1 MPNPKKKAD
10 QPLPTA
16 EEAHLRQ
23 RLGEVEQQLAYVQQQ
38 EQELRQRCALQ
49 AEQIARLTADYQQLE
64 QELQTFK
71 MLVDYAPDAI
81 SLAGMDGILTY
92 TNRAFQAMY
101 GYDQPAVGTAIASL
115 VAPQDRERLP
125 LIMREINEHG
135 VWIGQITH
143 RRVEGTTFPVQLTCF
158 IIYNTS
164 GTVAAYAAIGRDISE
179 QVSQEQALR
188 AANRRLEQSLSM
200 TPLATIEWSPEGYI
214 RRWNRS
220 AERIFGWSAAE
231 VLGQH
236 ILTTLVPDAVQTQVQ
251 DIIQH
256 LLAGEALNSR
266 NLNKTRSG
274 RLITCQWYNT
284 LLRDELGQVIGVLSQ
299 AEDITD
305 QVRHEQELTTFY
317 ALVENAPDAIMVTDL
332 NGIVT
337 YINSAFGILYDYG
350 AHSIGMRMPQ
360 FFPESEQE
368 HLARVFEQVRSQGLW
383 QGTLTHRRQDGS
395 TFLGEV
401 SALLI
406 TTRDN
411 TPIALAAIV
420 RDVTERKQAE
430 DMLLMSR
437 FSLDNAADGLE
448 WLGSDGQILYVNHAM
463 SAMLGYTRA
472 ELQTMNVRDID
483 PYLSS
488 PETWQAM
495 WARLKQAGTFTGETL
510 QRRKNG
516 DVFPVEVVTSFLEF
530 NGVEYIFA
538 FIRDI
543 TARKQIEF
551 EQQKLISLIENST
564 DFIGMT
570 TLEGQPIYLNAAGR
584 RLVGLEDDEQFRRA
598 SMLDYVPL
606 EGRDHLQN
614 VIIPTVMEQGR
625 WESEFFFQHFQT
637 GELIPIYYTLFLIK
651 DPQTQAPIG
660 LATVTRDITA
670 QKRAEAQ
677 RIALQQQ
684 IIEAQQAA
692 LRELSTPLIPL
703 TDQVVVMPLIG
714 NMDSMRTEQVLETLL
729 NGVANLRATTAILDI
744 TGVPVIDAHV
754 ADALL
759 RTTRAVK
766 LLGTQVIITGIRP
779 EVAQTLVEL
788 GIDLG
793 SIITHRSLQS
803 AIARVLR

>member
-1 MPNPKKKAD
+1 MPNTRKKAD
-10 QPLPTA
+10 QPLPA
-16 EEAHLRQ
+16 AADIDLRQ
-23 RLGEVEQQLAYVQQQ
+23 RLVEMEQQLAHVQQQ
-38 EQELRQRCALQ
+38 EQELKQRCASQ
-49 AEQIARLTADYQQLE
+49 AEQIAQLTADYQQLE

-101 GYDQPAVGTAIASL
+101 GYDQAAVGTAIASL
-115 VAPQDRERLP
+115 VAPQDSERLP
-125 LIMREINEHG
+125 PIMQELNEHG
-135 VWIGQITH
+135 VWMGQITH
-143 RRVEGTTFPVQLTCF
+143 QRVEGTPFPVQLTCF
-158 IIYNTS
+158 IIYNAS
-164 GTVAAYAAIGRDISE
+164 GTIAAYAAIGRDISE
-179 QVSQEQALR
+179 QVAQERALR

-214 RRWNRS
+214 QRWNRS
-220 AERIFGWSAAE
+220 AEQMFGWSAAE

-236 ILTTLVPDAVQTQVQ
+236 ILTTLVPDVAQTQVQ
-251 DIIQH
+251 NIIEQ
-256 LLAGEALNSR
+256 LLAGNLVNGR

-274 RLITCQWYNT
+274 RQITCQWYNT
-284 LLRDELGQVIGVLSQ
+284 PLRDELGQVIGVLSQ

-305 QVRHEQELTTFY
+305 QARYEQELTTFY
-317 ALVENAPDAIMVTDL
+317 ALVENTPDAIVVTDL
-332 NGIVT
+332 DGVVT
-337 YINSAFGILYDYG
+337 YINPAFGILYDYG
-350 AHSIGMRMPQ
+350 AHSVGMRIPQ
-360 FFPESEQE
+360 FFAESEQE
-368 HLARVFEQVRSQGLW
+368 HLTRLFEQVRSQGLW

-406 TTRDN
+406 TTGDN

-420 RDVTERKQAE
+420 RDITERKQAE

-488 PETWQAM
+488 PETWQMM
-495 WARLKQAGTFTGETL
+495 WVQLKQAGTFTGETL

-516 DVFPVEVVTSFLEF
+516 EVFPVEVVTSFLEF

-538 FIRDI
+538 FLRDI
-543 TARKQIEF
+543 TTRKQIEF

-570 TLEGQPIYLNAAGR
+570 TLDGRPVYLNAAGR
-584 RLVGLEDDEQFRRA
+584 QLVGLESVEQFLRT
-598 SMLDYVPL
+598 SILDYVPSTD
-606 EGRDHLQN
+606 RDHLQN

-625 WESEFFFQHFQT
+625 WEGEFFFQHFLT
-637 GELIPIYYTLFLIK
+637 GELIPVYYTVFVIN
-651 DPQTQAPIG
+651 DQQTQAPVG
-660 LATVTRDITA
+660 LATVTRDMSA
-670 QKRAEAQ
+670 QKRSEAE
-677 RIALQQQ
+677 RIALQEQVIQ
-684 IIEAQQAA
+684 AQQAA

-703 TDQVVVMPLIG
+703 TDQVLVMPLIG
-714 NMDSMRTEQVLETLL
+714 TMDSTRIQQVQETLL
-729 NGVANLRATTAILDI
+729 HGVANHQATTAILDI
-744 TGVPVIDAHV
+744 TGVPVIDTQV
-754 ADALL
+754 ATALL
-759 RTTRAVK
+759 RTAQAVK
-766 LLGTQVIITGIRP
+766 LLGTQVIITGIRS
-779 EVAQTLVEL
+779 EVAQTLVGL

-793 SIITHRSLQS
+793 SIITYGSLQS
-803 AIARVLR
+803 AIARVLG